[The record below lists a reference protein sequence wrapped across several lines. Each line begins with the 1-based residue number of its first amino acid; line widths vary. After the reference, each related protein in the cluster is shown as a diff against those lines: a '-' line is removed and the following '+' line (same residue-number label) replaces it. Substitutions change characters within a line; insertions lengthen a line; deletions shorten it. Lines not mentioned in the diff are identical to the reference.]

1 MSMVR
6 NGTIPKTN
14 EQLVALIQAH
24 ENEAENMLALWQQNK
39 GFIHKMAVKYTAFAE
54 LEDLKQ
60 ECYIGLCHAVE
71 HFNADQDASFIHYAA
86 FWMKQVMLRYIDN
99 CCSNV
104 RIPVHARSEI
114 YQYKKIYGEYRKYYG
129 KEPTEFEMRYF
140 LGVSTEKLESIKK
153 NVLAVKIRSLDEPIG
168 GDDEDIMLS
177 DTVASE
183 ECFEDDLIKR
193 LDTDAMKES
202 LWKAVVDLESDMAA
216 VLRQKYQDKRTLK
229 EIGKSLGVSGERAR
243 QIEYKA
249 LRKLRIP
256 SRCAPFKCYFEQYLA
271 AGPIHHVG
279 INEFNRTWT
288 SSVEAEVLGW

>member
-1 MSMVR
+1 M
-6 NGTIPKTN
+6 TN
-14 EQLVALIQAH
+14 EQLVARIQAG

-39 GFIHKMAVKYTAFAE
+39 GFIHKMAIKYTAFAE

-104 RIPVHARSEI
+104 RIPVHARNEI
-114 YQYKKIYGEYRKYYG
+114 LQYKKIYGEYRKLYG

-140 LGVSTEKLESIKK
+140 LGVSIEKLESIKK
-153 NVLAVKIRSLDEPIG
+153 NALVVKIRSLDETVG
-168 GDDEDIMLS
+168 GDDEDILLS

-193 LDTDAMKES
+193 LDNAAMKES
-202 LWKAVVDLESDMAA
+202 LWKIVDNLDSNMAT
-216 VLRQKYQDKRTLK
+216 VLRQRYQDKRTLK
-229 EIGKSLGVSGERAR
+229 EIGESLGVSTERTR
-243 QIEYKA
+243 QIERNA

-256 SRCAPFKCYFEQYLA
+256 SKCAPFKCYYEQYLS
-271 AGPIHHVG
+271 AGPIYHVG
-279 INEFNRTWT
+279 VDRFNRTWT
-288 SSVEAEVLGW
+288 SSVEAEALGW